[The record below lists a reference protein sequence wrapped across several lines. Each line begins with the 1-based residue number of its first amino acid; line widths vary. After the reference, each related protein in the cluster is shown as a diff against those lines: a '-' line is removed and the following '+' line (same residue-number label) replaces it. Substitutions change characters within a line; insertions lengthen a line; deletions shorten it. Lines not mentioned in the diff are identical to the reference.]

1 MATALVRV
9 TQAVTPAAIPA
20 TVTHIRLTD
29 YANCALTWRQ
39 AMPFDGIEFALDDR
53 LSKMDQVISLLDAPN
68 KWCKGVLKTYDGK
81 YCLRGAI
88 MAVHDGLSLQPVV
101 LRAIRE
107 VTGKHYLRIEGF
119 NDRAETDHDQVLA
132 VLERA
137 RNHLISAHLGHRSTS
152 ALVTWREKLPA
163 LLNVKASKP
172 A

>member
-1 MATALVRV
+1 MAIRTTAITSARFTVFLGTVIPGSATPMRKPTLAAMTTDMATALVRV

-88 MAVHDGLSLQPVV
+88 MAVDDGLSLQPVV
-101 LRAIRE
+101 LRAI
-107 VTGKHYLRIEGF
+107 
-119 NDRAETDHDQVLA
+119 
-132 VLERA
+132 
-137 RNHLISAHLGHRSTS
+137 
-152 ALVTWREKLPA
+152 
-163 LLNVKASKP
+163 
-172 A
+172 